1 MEESVVNIYY
11 FPGGKTPEFKTAG
24 AACADCYSR
33 ISCVVPA
40 GGRLLIPLGFAIE
53 LPKGYEGVIRPRSSL
68 TKIGLDCPIGTIDS
82 DYRGEVMACIVNN
95 SGEDYRIEEG
105 ARICQMKI
113 QRAERFRFVPATEL
127 SETDRGEKG
136 FGSTG
141 V

>member
-1 MEESVVNIYY
+1 MGEFTCEIY
-11 FPGGKTPEFKTAG
+11 FFDGGKAPEFMTDG

-33 ISCVVPA
+33 VSCEIPA

-53 LPKGYEGVIRPRSSL
+53 LPRGFEGVIRPRSSL

-82 DYRGEVMACIVNN
+82 DYRGEVNAIIINN
-95 SGEDYRIEEG
+95 SGEKYKIEKG
-105 ARICQMKI
+105 ARVCQFAI
-113 QRAERFRFVPATEL
+113 RRAERFRFVPATEL
-127 SETDRGEKG
+127 SETERGEKG